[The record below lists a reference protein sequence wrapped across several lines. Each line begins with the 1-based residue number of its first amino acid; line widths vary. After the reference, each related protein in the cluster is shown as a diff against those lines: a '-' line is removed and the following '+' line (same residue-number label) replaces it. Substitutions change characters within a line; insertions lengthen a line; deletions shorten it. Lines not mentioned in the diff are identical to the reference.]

1 MAANVGK
8 NTSWKWKDV
17 YERSQ
22 TYDKNQRRT
31 NACLMLPQ
39 LQWWRMNS
47 PQEKKC
53 VFLNRDTQYT
63 SQQRCKQDGS
73 YCLVCVVY
81 QCAFAFAFALVLRD
95 ADNKSSPATTTNLL
109 PKKNRRVF
117 RAQQGVDC
125 LTPLLV
131 FLSPQTPFIMQTPV
145 NPAGPCGP
153 QQRRGATIEVMPSKV
168 QKWTKFRQRWGW
180 VLKAKQ
186 SSEWAKGDPAGQTD
200 HTREQPLLHWE
211 TGTRRTLY
219 QNSPYL

>member
-1 MAANVGK
+1 MVNGSYVWFWILIVSMVSEILPCPHDLWGLWWIDFLTFYQQMIFRKFTAYRKISPIYRGWLHSLGI
-8 NTSWKWKDV
+8 T
-17 YERSQ
+17 RG
-22 TYDKNQRRT
+22 KNQRRK
-31 NACLMLPQ
+31 NVCLMLPQ

-95 ADNKSSPATTTNLL
+95 ADNKSSAATTTNLL

-153 QQRRGATIEVMPSKV
+153 QQRRGP
-168 QKWTKFRQRWGW
+168 Q
-180 VLKAKQ
+180 
-186 SSEWAKGDPAGQTD
+186 
-200 HTREQPLLHWE
+200 
-211 TGTRRTLY
+211 
-219 QNSPYL
+219 